1 MSSKP
6 ANEHDI
12 LLGCSAVIVAAA
24 TLNLL
29 IRPTIA
35 AKIGGE
41 RVVVAD
47 ARPRDMAWA
56 FDEATKAAHP
66 ALTAFLETPDGAI
79 NLAALVA
86 MVAIFALW
94 AWQKRAF
101 ADEA

>member
-41 RVVVAD
+41 RIVVAD

-94 AWQKRAF
+94 AWQKKAF

>member
-1 MSSKP
+1 MLCRDSGGRDAQFADP
-6 ANEHDI
+6 PNPCRE
-12 LLGCSAVIVAAA
+12 
-24 TLNLL
+24 
-29 IRPTIA
+29 
-35 AKIGGE
+35 IGGE

-47 ARPRDMAWA
+47 VRPRDLAWA

-79 NLAALVA
+79 TLAALVA

-94 AWQKRAF
+94 AWQRRAF